1 MSARVVSM
9 NLCTDS
15 MLFELLEPGRIASVT
30 WLSRDPNLSVYA
42 AVAAALPVNHGH
54 VEEILPLEPD
64 LVVTDRSTLP
74 LARRLLASLGVA
86 VLSLGHANT
95 FAEYRTNLLELADAT
110 GTRTRA
116 ERLLADWPA
125 RPAAP
130 GPAAPRALVYQPNG
144 FAPGTATLM
153 HAVLTAAGYR
163 NAAGELG
170 LGFGRF
176 VALESLL
183 VLAPDTIV
191 FSTREA
197 AGPSLAERQLEH
209 PALSGFL
216 ERGGARRAHVPERL
230 WTCAGRHNLE
240 AVALLAGLRP

>member
-1 MSARVVSM
+1 M

-15 MLFELLEPGRIASVT
+15 MLFELLEPERIVSVT

-42 AVAAALPVNHGH
+42 AEARARHANRGH
-54 VEEILPLEPD
+54 VEEVMALAPD

-74 LARRLLASLGVA
+74 LARRLLSSLGVT
-86 VLSLGHANT
+86 VLALAHANT
-95 FAEYRTNLLELADAT
+95 FAEYRENLVTLADAT
-110 GTRTRA
+110 GTRVRA

-125 RPAAP
+125 HPVRP
-130 GPAAPRALVYQPNG
+130 GPEAPRALVYQPNG

-153 HAVLTAAGYR
+153 HAVLNAAGYR
-163 NAAGELG
+163 NAARELG
-170 LGFGRF
+170 LGFGSF

-183 VLAPDTIV
+183 VLAPDTVV
-191 FSTREA
+191 FSVREA

-216 ERGGARRAHVPERL
+216 GRGDVHQARVPERL

-240 AVALLAGLRP
+240 AVALLAERRP